1 MKQIK
6 DHGMVYRRITLVVAS
21 PDCGD
26 PSGESIEL
34 APVIL
39 NWTLSGG
46 IANNLVKQRYRSD
59 GILVLDVDEVPLH
72 LAEVEAI

>member
-1 MKQIK
+1 MKQTK
-6 DHGMVYRRITLVVAS
+6 DHSMIYRRITMVVAS

-26 PSGESIEL
+26 PTGESLEL

-39 NWTLSGG
+39 NWSMSGG
-46 IANNLVKQRYRSD
+46 LVKQSHRSD
-59 GILVLDVDEVPLH
+59 GILVLDVEEVPLH

>member
-46 IANNLVKQRYRSD
+46 LRLPTHRSD